1 MNDFE
6 KELVYFKTRVET
18 IISLEM
24 GDKIT
29 MENAYKEIRR
39 LMKKLKKSKKILT
52 TKRRTFEQKILL
64 IYRLNTS

>member
-1 MNDFE
+1 MDFYNLNNFE

-39 LMKKLKKSKKILT
+39 LMKKLKKSKKRFI
-52 TKRRTFEQKILL
+52 REQKMEDV
-64 IYRLNTS
+64 LNAAS

>member
-1 MNDFE
+1 MDFYNLNEFE

-29 MENAYKEIRR
+29 MESAYKEIRR
-39 LMKKLKKSKKILT
+39 LMKKLKKSKKTI
-52 TKRRTFEQKILL
+52 
-64 IYRLNTS
+64 